1 MASLSENKIVI
12 VTGATGFIGQH
23 LIPILIKRGL
33 KVIAVARDRKK
44 AERFS
49 WLKKVKFLS
58 FDIAEELKQL
68 KINQG
73 MSLIH
78 LAWDGLSDYK
88 SSIHIEYNLPNSFNF
103 IKSLINRGVSQ
114 VLVTGTCFEYGF
126 QNGPIPSS
134 AKTSPNNPYAT
145 AKDTL
150 RKQLESLNK
159 EKFFCLQWSRL
170 FYMYGKGQ
178 SPNSLLSQLDIAIK
192 NGESKFNMSG
202 GEQLRDYLPIEEI
215 VKQLFNLYESG
226 RCGTYN
232 ICSGY
237 PISVRRLVEQRVK
250 ESGSNIK
257 LNLGYYPYP
266 DYEPMEFWGI
276 RDFVEKK

>member
-1 MASLSENKIVI
+1 MDSLSEKKVVI

-23 LIPILIKRGL
+23 LIPILVKRGF
-33 KVIAVARDRKK
+33 KVIAIARDRKK
-44 AERFS
+44 AESFS
-49 WLKKVKFLS
+49 WFKEVKFLS
-58 FDIAEELKQL
+58 SDIAEELNQI
-68 KINQG
+68 KIDQG

-78 LAWDGLSDYK
+78 LAWDGLSDYR
-88 SSIHIEYNLPNSFNF
+88 SSIHIEYNLPKSFNL
-103 IKSLINRGVSQ
+103 IKSLVKRGVSQ

-145 AKDTL
+145 AKDIL
-150 RKQLESLNK
+150 RKQLESLTE
-159 EKFFCLQWSRL
+159 EKFYCLQWSRL

-192 NGESKFNMSG
+192 NGECKFNMSG
-202 GEQLRDYLPIEEI
+202 GEQLRDYLPIEDI
-215 VKQLFNLYESG
+215 VEQLADLHESS

-232 ICSGY
+232 ICSGK
-237 PISVRRLVEQRVK
+237 PISVRRLVEKRVK

-276 RDFVEKK
+276 RDFMEKK

>member
-1 MASLSENKIVI
+1 
-12 VTGATGFIGQH
+12 
-23 LIPILIKRGL
+23 
-33 KVIAVARDRKK
+33 
-44 AERFS
+44 
-49 WLKKVKFLS
+49 
-58 FDIAEELKQL
+58 
-68 KINQG
+68 

-88 SSIHIEYNLPNSFNF
+88 SSIHIEYNLPNSFNL
-103 IKSLINRGVSQ
+103 IKSLVKRGVSQ

-145 AKDTL
+145 AKDIL
-150 RKQLESLNK
+150 RKQLESLTE
-159 EKFFCLQWSRL
+159 EKFYCLQWSRL

-192 NGESKFNMSG
+192 NGECKFNMSG
-202 GEQLRDYLPIEEI
+202 GEQLRDYLPIEDI
-215 VKQLFNLYESG
+215 VEQLADLHESS

-232 ICSGY
+232 ICSGK
-237 PISVRRLVEQRVK
+237 PISVRRLVEKRVK

-276 RDFVEKK
+276 RDFIEKK

>member
-1 MASLSENKIVI
+1 MASLSEKKVVI

-23 LIPILIKRGL
+23 LIPILVKRGF
-33 KVIAVARDRKK
+33 KVIAIARDRKK
-44 AERFS
+44 AESFS
-49 WLKKVKFLS
+49 WFKEVKFLS
-58 FDIAEELKQL
+58 SDIAEELNQI
-68 KINQG
+68 KIDQG

-78 LAWDGLSDYK
+78 LAWDGLSDYR
-88 SSIHIEYNLPNSFNF
+88 SSIHIEYNLPKSFNL
-103 IKSLINRGVSQ
+103 IKSLVKRGVSQ

-145 AKDTL
+145 AKDIL
-150 RKQLESLNK
+150 RKQLESLTE
-159 EKFFCLQWSRL
+159 EKFYCLKWSRL

-192 NGESKFNMSG
+192 NGECKFNMSG
-202 GEQLRDYLPIEEI
+202 GEQLRDYLPIEDI
-215 VKQLFNLYESG
+215 VEQLADLHESS

-232 ICSGY
+232 ICSGK
-237 PISVRRLVEQRVK
+237 PISVRRLVEKRVK

-276 RDFVEKK
+276 RDFMEKK